1 MIKRILWPTTLLAV
15 LLVLVACGGVLAQ
28 PETAAGDSQETTA
41 AGIEN
46 APIAAVQAAEKYG
59 LIAGPVT
66 DRGFNQLA
74 WAGLQRAADELGVQ
88 VEHLESNQATA
99 AENMAQFVDEG
110 YSGIIAV
117 GFGLAPTV
125 KSASLANP
133 QIPFVNID
141 FPSQTANDLGVLFS
155 TDQPAFLAGY
165 LAAGMTETGVVCT
178 YGGTQVPP
186 VLIFMV
192 GFEHGVKYYN
202 EQNGANVQVLGW
214 RTDPTL
220 AVGGEGIFAGNYSSQ
235 ADGQAIAADLFDQ
248 GCDIIFPVAG
258 GVGLGSAQEAQ
269 ARGLTVIGVDADQ
282 TQTAPEYQ
290 AVYLTSVLKKIDAVV
305 FEAVNL
311 IHSGTY
317 QGGANFVGSLANNG
331 VGLAPFHN
339 FEASVPQ
346 QLKNE
351 LAQLEQGIIDGTI
364 STGWPIMPAGTAMAA
379 MTAKAA
385 IEARLTPQ
393 MLQNA
398 TYPSEWT
405 ASGSAQ
411 LTGGQYEEEIAP
423 GSASKIQI
431 QMLDTMAYGDLDGDG
446 FADAAVILVTNGGGS
461 GSFYELFAVLD
472 RQGQPAPVA
481 SAMLG
486 DRIQVNS
493 LMVQPGQI
501 VVDMLTQGPGDA
513 MAGPPTQAE
522 TRTYQMKVSLELTS
536 GAVTSTEVIN
546 YTPTEI
552 PSETQ
557 AGSCWT
563 NAIGLDREDAYRCMV
578 GNQIFDPCFVVD
590 EQPTVVCGAD
600 PTTGETGFVLELTQ
614 PLPPPDV
621 GNLAMPWLIELADG
635 TICGLMTG
643 TRPVVDDRPAT
654 YGCADQTYLFDD
666 FQQGEVWLAEQAK
679 IGLGDDGFFIEESEI
694 VPLKTVWQ

>member
-1 MIKRILWPTTLLAV
+1 MIKRIFWPTTLLVALF
-15 LLVLVACGGVLAQ
+15 LLAACGGVLVQ
-28 PETAAGDSQETTA
+28 PETAAGVSVEKNVENMDYA
-41 AGIEN
+41 AI
-46 APIAAVQAAEKYG
+46 PAAQAEEKYG
-59 LIAGPVT
+59 LIAGSIE

-74 WAGLQRAADELGVQ
+74 WAGLQQAADELGVQ
-88 VEHLESNQATA
+88 VEHLESDETTA
-99 AENMAQFVDEG
+99 ADNIAQFVDEG

-133 QIPFVNID
+133 ELPFVSID

-155 TDQPAFLAGY
+155 TDEPAFLAGY
-165 LAAGMTETGVVCT
+165 LAAGITETGTVCT
-178 YGGTQVPP
+178 YGGTQIPP

-202 EQNGANVQVLGW
+202 EQNGADVQVLGW
-214 RTDPTL
+214 RTDPTMG
-220 AVGGEGIFAGNYSSQ
+220 VGGEGIFAGNYENQS
-235 ADGQAIAADLFDQ
+235 DGQAIAADLFDQ

-269 ARGLTVIGVDADQ
+269 ARGLAVIGVDADQ
-282 TQTAPEYQ
+282 TQTVPEYQ
-290 AVYLTSVLKKIDAVV
+290 EVYLTSVLKQIDAVV
-305 FEAVNL
+305 LEAVNL

-317 QGGANFVGSLANNG
+317 QGGANFIGSLANDG
-331 VGLAPFHN
+331 VGLAPFHS
-339 FEASVPQ
+339 FEDKVPQ
-346 QLKNE
+346 QLQDE
-351 LAQLEQGIIDGTI
+351 LAQLEQGIIAETI
-364 STGWPIMPAGTAMAA
+364 STGWPIMQEGTAMAMA
-379 MTAKAA
+379 QKGAA
-385 IEARLTPQ
+385 VARLTPQ

-398 TYPSEWT
+398 AYPSEWT
-405 ASGSAQ
+405 ASGMAQ
-411 LTGGQYEEEIAP
+411 LTDGQYEEEIAP
-423 GSASKIQI
+423 GSASKIGV
-431 QMLDTMAYGDLDGDG
+431 QMLDTIAFGDLDGDS

-472 RQGQPAPVA
+472 RQGEPAPVA

-493 LMVQPGQI
+493 LLVQPGEI
-501 VVDMLTQGPGDA
+501 VVDMLTQGPDDA

-522 TRTYQMKVSLELTS
+522 IRTYQIKISLELAS

-546 YTPTEI
+546 YIPTEI
-552 PSETQ
+552 PTETQ
-557 AGSCWT
+557 SGSCFT
-563 NAIGLDREDAYRCMV
+563 SAIGLGREDAYRCMV
-578 GNQIFDPCFVVD
+578 DNQIYDPCFVVD
-590 EQPTVVCGAD
+590 EQPTVVCGAN
-600 PTTGETGFVLELTQ
+600 PTTGETGFVLELTE
-614 PLPPPDV
+614 PLPAPDA
-621 GNLAMPWLIELADG
+621 GNVAMPWLIELADG

-643 TRPVVDDRPAT
+643 TIPGVDDRTAP
-654 YGCADQTYLFDD
+654 YGCTDQTYLFDD